1 MAQREQIRPA
11 SLRFGPRTRADRY
24 KERATNAGRALRK
37 NPNMLLGVII
47 ILFMIVTA
55 LLANPLSTYDPRYLA
70 PNDRLIS
77 PLGNEVDSSG
87 PELVLDLDLGY
98 HFFGTD
104 HLGRDVLARTLFGSR
119 ASLQV
124 GIFVALGTII
134 LGTTLGLISGYHRVL
149 DFIVMRVA
157 DGLMAIPSFL
167 LAIALMTLLGPSLR
181 NVVIALVI
189 SSVPGTT
196 RFVRSIVLSLRE
208 REFVLAARAIGGGPI
223 RIMAHH
229 IFPNT
234 IPPVL
239 VLASFI
245 TAGAILSEAGLSF
258 LGAGLPSDV
267 PSWGNM
273 MGQGRAFNSI
283 APWMLFFP
291 GLFLSLTV
299 LGANLLGDGLR
310 DTLDPRLRRLQ

>member
-1 MAQREQIRPA
+1 MAQGARVRP
-11 SLRFGPRTRADRY
+11 SGELLLRRRTRLDRY
-24 KERATNAGRALRK
+24 RERAASARQALRK
-37 NPNMLLGVII
+37 NPNMLLGLVII
-47 ILFMIVTA
+47 VVMVLIAVTA
-55 LLANPLSTYDPRYLA
+55 GVLSTHDPRFLV
-70 PNDRLIS
+70 PFDRLKAPS
-77 PLGNEVDSSG
+77 LSVEEGALGTA
-87 PELVLDLDLGY
+87 
-98 HFFGTD
+98 HFFGSD
-104 HLGRDVLARTLFGSR
+104 DLGRDVFSRTLFGSR

-124 GIFVALGTII
+124 GLLVAIGTITF
-134 LGTTLGLISGYHRVL
+134 GTTFGLLSGYHRVL
-149 DFIVMRVA
+149 DFLIMRIA

-167 LAIALMTLLGPSLR
+167 LAIALMTLMGPSLR

-208 REFVLAARAIGGGPI
+208 REFVLAARAIGGGPV
-223 RIMAHH
+223 RLLSRH

-258 LGAGLPSDV
+258 LGAGLPPDV

-273 MGQGRAFNSI
+273 MGQGRYFNAI

-310 DTLDPRLRRLQ
+310 DSLDPRLRRLQ

>member
-1 MAQREQIRPA
+1 MAQDARTQPA
-11 SLRFGPRTRADRY
+11 AELLLRRRTRLERY
-24 KERATNAGRALRK
+24 RERAANARRALRK
-37 NPNMLLGVII
+37 NPNMLLGLVI
-47 ILFMIVTA
+47 ILFMVLMA
-55 LLANPLSTYDPRYLA
+55 VLATVLATHDPKYLV
-70 PNDRLIS
+70 PHERLVS
-77 PLGNEVDSSG
+77 PGSA
-87 PELVLDLDLGY
+87 

-104 HLGRDVLARTLFGSR
+104 HLGRDVFSRTLFGSR

-124 GIFVALGTII
+124 GVFVALGTIM
-134 LGTTLGLISGYHRVL
+134 LGTTFGLLSGYQRVM
-149 DFIVMRVA
+149 DFIIMRIA
-157 DGLMAIPSFL
+157 DGMMAIPSFL
-167 LAIALMTLLGPSLR
+167 LAIALMTVLGPSLR
-181 NVVIALVI
+181 NVVLALVI

-223 RIMAHH
+223 RLLAYH

-239 VLASFI
+239 VLGSFI

-258 LGAGLPSDV
+258 LGAGLPPDV

>member
-1 MAQREQIRPA
+1 MEQDARVRPSGEFLLQR
-11 SLRFGPRTRADRY
+11 RTRLDRY
-24 KERATNAGRALRK
+24 RERAANIGQALRK
-37 NPNMLLGVII
+37 NPNMLLGLVII
-47 ILFMIVTA
+47 IVMVLMAFTA
-55 LLANPLSTYDPRYLA
+55 GVFATHDPRYLV
-70 PNDRLIS
+70 PFDRLQS
-77 PLGNEVDSSG
+77 PRLAVEEGALGTA
-87 PELVLDLDLGY
+87 
-98 HFFGTD
+98 HFFGSD
-104 HLGRDVLARTLFGSR
+104 DLGRDVFSRTLFGSR

-124 GIFVALGTII
+124 GLLVAIGTIMF
-134 LGTTLGLISGYHRVL
+134 GTTFGLLSGYQRVL
-149 DFIVMRVA
+149 DFVIMRIA

-167 LAIALMTLLGPSLR
+167 LAIALMTLMGPSLR

-208 REFVLAARAIGGGPI
+208 REFVLAARAIGGGPV
-223 RIMAHH
+223 RLLSRH

-258 LGAGLPSDV
+258 LGAGLPPDV

-273 MGQGRAFNSI
+273 MGQGRNFNSI
-283 APWMLFFP
+283 APWILFFP

-310 DTLDPRLRRLQ
+310 DSLDPRLRRLQ

>member
-1 MAQREQIRPA
+1 MALQEQVRPA
-11 SLRFGPRTRADRY
+11 DLRFGPRTRADRY

-47 ILFMIVTA
+47 LVFMVAAA
-55 LLANPLSTYDPRYLA
+55 LLANPLSTYDPRYLV

-87 PELVLDLDLGY
+87 PELVLDLDRGY

-124 GIFVALGTII
+124 GVFVALGAIMF
-134 LGTTLGLISGYHRVL
+134 GTTLGLISGYHRVL
-149 DFIVMRVA
+149 DFVIMRIA
-157 DGLMAIPSFL
+157 DGMMAIPSFL

-181 NVVIALVI
+181 NVVTALVI

-196 RFVRSIVLSLRE
+196 RWVRSIVLSLRE
-208 REFVLAARAIGGGPI
+208 REFVLAARAIGCGPI
-223 RIMAHH
+223 RIMARH

-258 LGAGLPSDV
+258 LGAGLPPDV

-273 MGQGRAFNSI
+273 MGQGRSFNGI

-310 DTLDPRLRRLQ
+310 DTLDPRLRRLM

>member
-1 MAQREQIRPA
+1 MEQDARVRPSGEFLLQR
-11 SLRFGPRTRADRY
+11 RTRLDRY
-24 KERATNAGRALRK
+24 RERAANIGQALRK
-37 NPNMLLGVII
+37 NPNMLLGLVII
-47 ILFMIVTA
+47 IVMVLMAFTA
-55 LLANPLSTYDPRYLA
+55 GVFATHDPRYLV
-70 PNDRLIS
+70 PFDRLQS
-77 PLGNEVDSSG
+77 PSLSIEEGALGTA
-87 PELVLDLDLGY
+87 
-98 HFFGTD
+98 HFFGSD
-104 HLGRDVLARTLFGSR
+104 DLGRDVFSRTLFGSR

-124 GIFVALGTII
+124 GLLVAIGTIMF
-134 LGTTLGLISGYHRVL
+134 GTTFGLLSGYQRVL
-149 DFIVMRVA
+149 DFVIMRIA

-167 LAIALMTLLGPSLR
+167 LAIALMTLMGPSLR

-208 REFVLAARAIGGGPI
+208 REFVLAARAIGGGPV
-223 RIMAHH
+223 RLLSRH

-258 LGAGLPSDV
+258 LGAGLPPDV

-273 MGQGRAFNSI
+273 MGQGRNFNSI
-283 APWMLFFP
+283 APWILFFP

-310 DTLDPRLRRLQ
+310 DSLDPRLRRLQ

>member
-1 MAQREQIRPA
+1 MA
-11 SLRFGPRTRADRY
+11 SLNLDGPRSRADRY
-24 KERATNAGRALRK
+24 KETGSNAVKALKK
-37 NPNMLLGVII
+37 NPNMALGLGIVMIM
-47 ILFMIVTA
+47 ILSA
-55 LLANPLSTYDPRYLA
+55 LLANTISTHDPRFLV
-70 PNDRLIS
+70 PTDRLIS
-77 PLGNEVDSSG
+77 PNSD
-87 PELVLDLDLGY
+87 

-104 HLGRDVLARTLFGSR
+104 QWGRDVYSRTIFGSR
-119 ASLQV
+119 QSLLV
-124 GIFVALGTII
+124 GISVAIGTIVF
-134 LGTTLGLISGYHRVL
+134 GTVFGLISGYQRLL
-149 DFIVMRVA
+149 DFIIMRIA
-157 DGLMAIPSFL
+157 DGMMAIPSFL
-167 LAIALMTLLGPSLR
+167 LAIALMTVLGPSLK

-189 SSVPGTT
+189 SSIPGTT

-208 REFVLAARAIGGGPI
+208 REFVLAARAIGGGPL
-223 RIMAHH
+223 RVVAVH

-234 IPPVL
+234 VPPVL

-258 LGAGLPSDV
+258 LGAGLPPDV

-273 MGQGRAFNSI
+273 MGQGRQFNSI
-283 APWMLFFP
+283 AMWILFFP

>member
-1 MAQREQIRPA
+1 MAQDV
-11 SLRFGPRTRADRY
+11 RTRP
-24 KERATNAGRALRK
+24 AGRALLHRRTRLERYQDRAREAWRVLRK
-37 NPNMLLGVII
+37 NPTMLLGLAIVIVMV
-47 ILFMIVTA
+47 LVA
-55 LLANPLSTYDPRYLA
+55 LLAGVLATHDPRHLV
-70 PNDRLIS
+70 PLDRLAS
-77 PLGNEVDSSG
+77 PSLSVEEGSKG
-87 PELVLDLDLGY
+87 TAHL
-98 HFFGTD
+98 FGSD
-104 HLGRDVLARTLFGSR
+104 ELGRDVFSRTLFGSR
-119 ASLQV
+119 SSLQV
-124 GIFVALGTII
+124 GILVALGTIL
-134 LGTTLGLISGYHRVL
+134 LGTTFGLISGYQRAL
-149 DFIVMRVA
+149 DFVVMRIA

-208 REFVLAARAIGGGPI
+208 REFVLAARAIGSGPI
-223 RIMAHH
+223 RLLVYH

-239 VLASFI
+239 VLGSFI

-258 LGAGLPSDV
+258 LGAGLPPDV

-273 MGQGRAFNSI
+273 MGQGRTFNSI

>member
-1 MAQREQIRPA
+1 MAQDARARP
-11 SLRFGPRTRADRY
+11 SGELLLQRRTRLDRY
-24 KERATNAGRALRK
+24 RERAVNAGQALRK
-37 NPNMLLGVII
+37 NPNMLLGLVII
-47 ILFMIVTA
+47 VVMVLMALTA
-55 LLANPLSTYDPRYLA
+55 DILSTHDPKHLI
-70 PNDRLIS
+70 PLDRLKS
-77 PLGNEVDSSG
+77 PSLSVAEGSLGGSA
-87 PELVLDLDLGY
+87 
-98 HFFGTD
+98 HFFGSD
-104 HLGRDVLARTLFGSR
+104 ELGRDVYSRTLHGSR

-124 GIFVALGTII
+124 GLLVALGTI
-134 LGTTLGLISGYHRVL
+134 LFGTAFGLISGYQRVL
-149 DFIVMRVA
+149 DFLIMRIA

-167 LAIALMTLLGPSLR
+167 LAIALMTLMGPSLR
-181 NVVIALVI
+181 NVVLALVI
-189 SSVPGTT
+189 ASVPGTT

-208 REFVLAARAIGGGPI
+208 REFVLAARAIGSGPL
-223 RIMAHH
+223 RVLSRH

-239 VLASFI
+239 VLGSFI

-258 LGAGLPSDV
+258 LGAGLPPDV

-273 MGQGRAFNSI
+273 MGQGRNFNSI
-283 APWMLFFP
+283 APWILFFP

>member
-1 MAQREQIRPA
+1 MAQQERVRPA
-11 SLRFGPRTRADRY
+11 DLRFGPRTRADRY
-24 KERATNAGRALRK
+24 KERATDAGRVLRK
-37 NPNMLLGVII
+37 NPNMLLGLVIVV
-47 ILFMIVTA
+47 FMILTA
-55 LLANPLSTYDPRYLA
+55 ILADALSTYDQRFLA
-70 PNDRLIS
+70 PHDRLIS
-77 PLGNEVDSSG
+77 PLGNAVDG
-87 PELVLDLDLGY
+87 DVADKVLDLDLGR

-104 HLGRDVLARTLFGSR
+104 HLGRDVFARTMFGSR

-124 GIFVALGTII
+124 GVFVAIGTIFF
-134 LGTTLGLISGYHRVL
+134 GSSFGLLSGYHRVL
-149 DFIVMRVA
+149 DFIIMRIA
-157 DGLMAIPSFL
+157 DGMMAIPSFL

-189 SSVPGTT
+189 SSIPGTT

-223 RIMAHH
+223 RIMARH

-239 VLASFI
+239 VLGSFI

-273 MGQGRAFNSI
+273 MGQGRSFNDI